1 MDKKLKIKRTDD
13 TPEINLDS
21 INSIFLFEGIS
32 IPENTEKFYSPIISW
47 IKQYSEN
54 PNKKNNVTFKL
65 LYYNS
70 TSTLI
75 FTQILKLFELIHKQG
90 NDVEVEWFYNPNDE
104 TVKEDGEEFAN
115 YFSMPF
121 KLCEITPPK

>member
-13 TPEINLDS
+13 TPEIILDS
-21 INSIFLFEGIS
+21 INSIFSFEGIS
-32 IPENTEKFYSPIISW
+32 IPENTEEFYSPIISW
-47 IKQYSEN
+47 LKQYSEN
-54 PNKKNNVTFKL
+54 PNKNNSIIFKL

-70 TSTLI
+70 TSTLL
-75 FTQILKLFELIHKQG
+75 FTKILKLFELIQKNG
-90 NDVEVEWFYNPNDE
+90 NNVEVEWFYNPNDE

-121 KLCEITPPK
+121 KLYEITKKK